1 MRDNVDEILE
11 REMVIGE
18 TLARGLR
25 NTLGAT
31 ASRDVY
37 QTVVKYCEQRG
48 CKARARAR
56 AQSSTTG
63 RWT

>member
-1 MRDNVDEILE
+1 MRDSADEILE

-31 ASRDVY
+31 RVEMF
-37 QTVVKYCEQRG
+37 TK
-48 CKARARAR
+48 
-56 AQSSTTG
+56 
-63 RWT
+63 RW